1 VEIPEKFQAE
11 VLSLMISAAK
21 DQVRCRAEER
31 WRGEEMC
38 RGQERREG
46 EGKRG
51 EEMRREDR
59 VM

>member
-31 WRGEEMC
+31 WRG
-38 RGQERREG
+38 QERREG
-46 EGKRG
+46 EERRLDERRG
-51 EEMRREDR
+51 
-59 VM
+59 